1 LGRVKFN
8 NVWAAYVAEAE
19 KYDKALVESWKSDRA
34 TVTLRYSFWLAV
46 LSTFALLSLGFTLF
60 LLGLA
65 LFWPVWTAET
75 VAWFGCVSIFVS
87 FSALLQVWLYTF
99 ELKRR
104 TSRLVNLM
112 RRLEAEFN
120 LWFGK
125 LEYQAADD
133 ILLEIIR

>member
-1 LGRVKFN
+1 V
-8 NVWAAYVAEAE
+8 YVAEAE
-19 KYDKALVESWKSDRA
+19 KYDKA
-34 TVTLRYSFWLAV
+34 TVALRYSFWLAV

-65 LFWPVWTAET
+65 LFWPMWTAET
-75 VAWFGCVSIFVS
+75 FAWFGCVSIFVS

-99 ELKRR
+99 ELRRR

-120 LWFGK
+120 LWYGK
-125 LEYQAADD
+125 LECQAADD
-133 ILLEIIR
+133 ILLEMIR